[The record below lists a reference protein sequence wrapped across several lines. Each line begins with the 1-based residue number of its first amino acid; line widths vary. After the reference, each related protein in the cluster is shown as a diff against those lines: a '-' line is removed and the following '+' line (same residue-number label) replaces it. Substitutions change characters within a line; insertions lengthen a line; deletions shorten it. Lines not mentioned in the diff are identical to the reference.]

1 MKLYTSAAV
10 ARTLGLDE
18 KEVKALTK
26 AGVIKKGYTARGLYI
41 IEDTAREIIAN
52 YKKPEHERENVDYN
66 AERAKMVRAK
76 RMNAEYDLRLREKEL
91 VEAREIKMVLDK
103 IVSIFRARLLS
114 IPARIAP
121 QMAETRSS
129 AEAADILKTVIR
141 EALEELADVN
151 NVLNA
156 EEEQDGDQQSGI

>member
-66 AERAKMVRAK
+66 TERAKMIRAK

-121 QMAETRSS
+121 QIAETRSS
-129 AEAADILKTVIR
+129 AEAADILKAVIR
-141 EALEELADVN
+141 EALEELADIN
-151 NVLNA
+151 NVLDDEGN
-156 EEEQDGDQQSGI
+156 EDGN